1 MRRPPM
7 GRAVAWRAAAQCAT
21 PRLPAPR
28 RVIPIQPHNS
38 QRMQPSSPEP
48 ATRAF
53 LRAALLLAPLGLVLA
68 LAGGL
73 VQASGANV
81 AWMLAAHAQAPGVAA
96 EWTWSCLTV
105 LGLGLAA
112 LVVLQAADRG
122 DGRLAALLL
131 PTFLLGGVLTHVPK
145 HLLAH
150 PRPASTDIAPHLHV
164 IGQTFTGPVSMPSGH
179 AVTAAAAAA
188 LLCVVF
194 ARGWAVRAAVIL
206 VGVLVACSRVAV
218 GAHWPSDVL
227 VGAGVGLL
235 TAAAVLACAGWPAL
249 GAWHEWLCRRVRTSA
264 GQRWMALVELAVAAA
279 LVSQNTGYP
288 AGQPM
293 LWLLAAVAVASA
305 ARRWARSSQ
314 RRPAPA
320 AVDASAK
327 PL

>member
-1 MRRPPM
+1 MDA
-7 GRAVAWRAAAQCAT
+7 GA
-21 PRLPAPR
+21 
-28 RVIPIQPHNS
+28 
-38 QRMQPSSPEP
+38 P
-48 ATRAF
+48 ATRAWM
-53 LRAALLLAPLGLVLA
+53 RAASLLAPLGLVLA
-68 LAGGL
+68 VAGVV

-96 EWTWSCLTV
+96 VWFWSCLTV

-112 LVVLQAADRG
+112 LVPLLAADRG
-122 DGRLAALLL
+122 DGRLAALLP

-150 PRPASTDIAPHLHV
+150 PRPASTDIAAQLHV

-179 AVTAAAAAA
+179 AVTAAAATA
-188 LLCVVF
+188 LLCVAF
-194 ARGWAVRAAVIL
+194 ARGWPARAALIL
-206 VGVLVACSRVAV
+206 VGALVACSRVAV

-235 TAAAVLACAGWPAL
+235 TAAAVLASAGWQAT
-249 GAWHEWLCRRVRTSA
+249 GAWHTWLSARVRTAA
-264 GQRWMALVELAVAAA
+264 GQRWIALAELAVAAS
-279 LVSQNTGYP
+279 LLSQNTGYP

-293 LWLLAAVAVASA
+293 LWLVAAAAVASA
-305 ARRWARSSQ
+305 ARRWVTSSQ
-314 RRPAPA
+314 RRPAPP